1 MWALCTQLYRL
12 VRNCHGHPEVE
23 EKVMTVRL
31 RRARVLGSAVV
42 AAALT
47 LTACGGDDSGGSEAS
62 GGGGDGG
69 GESAKEFT
77 VGFTNPGVP
86 SVALLEAIEKLE
98 SDGYSIETPTVAE
111 PELLVEGL
119 VNGEFQFSSE
129 TTTAAFLGAQRGGD
143 VKVIA
148 DLALNSWTLYGTE
161 DIQECS
167 DLDGKR
173 LAIHSEAGVST
184 AMVRNYIESECPD
197 ITPNYLVIAGSPN
210 RYAALL
216 AGEIDASPLELA
228 DAIALENEAG
238 DEFNRLTDFAESLP
252 TVHPTTIYGNGE
264 FMADNEQTTVDL
276 LTALLEENRKIAD
289 DPAYL
294 KELIDKH
301 IGDVP
306 NVEEVSEAYS
316 GLFPPDGGLDEQAIE
331 DTIEFAVD
339 AGSIEEGLP
348 PEDAADLS
356 YLEAA
361 IEELGEA

>member
-1 MWALCTQLYRL
+1 
-12 VRNCHGHPEVE
+12 
-23 EKVMTVRL
+23 MTVRL
-31 RRARVLGSAVV
+31 GRAGVLGSAAV

-47 LTACGGDDSGGSEAS
+47 LTACGGSDSEGSEGGSQ
-62 GGGGDGG
+62 
-69 GESAKEFT
+69 GESAKSFT
-77 VGFTNPGVP
+77 VGFTTPGVP
-86 SVALLEAIEKLE
+86 SVALLEAIEKLKA
-98 SDGYSIETPTVAE
+98 DGYDIETPEVAE

-119 VNGEFQFSSE
+119 VNGQFQFSSE

-148 DLALNSWTLYGTE
+148 DLALNSWTLYGTS
-161 DIQECS
+161 DMQECS

-184 AMVRNYIESECPD
+184 AMVRNFIEAECPD
-197 ITPNYLVIAGSPN
+197 ISPNYIVIAGSPN

-216 AGEIDASPLELA
+216 AGEIDASPLELS

-238 DEFNRLTDFAESLP
+238 DEFTLLTDFAESLP
-252 TVHPTTIYGNGE
+252 TVHPTTVYGNGE
-264 FMADNEQTTVDL
+264 FMAENEQATIDL
-276 LTALLEENRKIAD
+276 LKALLEENRKIAD

-294 KELIDKH
+294 QELIQKH
-301 IGDVP
+301 LGDVP
-306 NVEEVSEAYS
+306 NVEEVAERYS
-316 GLFPPDGGLDEQAIE
+316 ALFPPDGGLDDQAIE

-356 YLEAA
+356 YLETAV
-361 IEELGEA
+361 EELGEA